1 MAFLQRIN
9 HAYLV
14 IFAADIIAFITGT
27 SIAWS
32 SPVIAILEGKDIN
45 KIPLGRQ
52 ITDEEESWI
61 GSMAAMGGIF
71 GPFIFGYLVQS
82 TGRKITVTV
91 ISIPYLV
98 AYLLAAFAES
108 VSLYYVS
115 RILMGFGVGGMFCIL
130 PIFVVESVEAKNRGT
145 LQATT
150 TSAIML
156 GLLFSYSVGP
166 YVSIMA
172 FNLIL
177 AAFCVIYMPVF
188 WFLAPETPYYL
199 CSINQEEEAFKA
211 LSYLRQKPHN
221 EVQLELEGIKEHVK
235 QLKPTSFYGIF
246 KTRGTVKAFV
256 YSVVLTISQQFSGVT
271 VILYFT
277 QNIFHEAGSVIPP
290 EVCSI
295 IVGAVQFVV
304 STISPPFLDK
314 VGKKLLLLIA
324 LAGTITCEIVLGVY
338 FYLQKNG
345 DDVSGISWLPI
356 LSLVVFIAFY
366 NFGLGSIPWAV
377 MGELLPL
384 NIISKA
390 SVVVTSFYW
399 LIGFFLT
406 KYFGSLS
413 HEIGMAG
420 SFWLFGGICVLFE
433 LFVYFFMFETKG
445 KSLNEIQAILNA

>member
-156 GLLFSYSVGP
+156 GLLFSFLCY
-166 YVSIMA
+166 
-172 FNLIL
+172 
-177 AAFCVIYMPVF
+177 IYAR
-188 WFLAPETPYYL
+188 FL
-199 CSINQEEEAFKA
+199 
-211 LSYLRQKPHN
+211 
-221 EVQLELEGIKEHVK
+221 
-235 QLKPTSFYGIF
+235 
-246 KTRGTVKAFV
+246 
-256 YSVVLTISQQFSGVT
+256 
-271 VILYFT
+271 
-277 QNIFHEAGSVIPP
+277 
-290 EVCSI
+290 
-295 IVGAVQFVV
+295 
-304 STISPPFLDK
+304 
-314 VGKKLLLLIA
+314 
-324 LAGTITCEIVLGVY
+324 
-338 FYLQKNG
+338 
-345 DDVSGISWLPI
+345 VSGTGNSI
-356 LSLVVFIAFY
+356 LFVQHKPRR
-366 NFGLGSIPWAV
+366 GSI
-377 MGELLPL
+377 
-384 NIISKA
+384 
-390 SVVVTSFYW
+390 
-399 LIGFFLT
+399 
-406 KYFGSLS
+406 
-413 HEIGMAG
+413 
-420 SFWLFGGICVLFE
+420 
-433 LFVYFFMFETKG
+433 
-445 KSLNEIQAILNA
+445 

>member
-1 MAFLQRIN
+1 MAFLHRIN
-9 HAYLV
+9 HVYLV

-27 SIAWS
+27 SVAWS
-32 SPVIAILEGKDIN
+32 SPVIPILEN
-45 KIPLGRQ
+45 KGISKNPLGQ
-52 ITDEEESWI
+52 GITDEEESWI
-61 GSMAAMGGIF
+61 GSLAAMGGIF

-82 TGRKITVTV
+82 TGRKITVTLL
-91 ISIPYLV
+91 SIPYLI
-98 AYLLAAFAES
+98 AYLLAAFADS
-108 VSLYYVS
+108 VYLYYVS

-130 PIFVVESVEAKNRGT
+130 PIFVVESVEAKNRGA

-166 YVSIMA
+166 YVPIRT

-177 AAFCVIYMPVF
+177 AAFCVIYVPVF
-188 WFLAPETPYYL
+188 WLVAPETPYYL
-199 CSINQEEEAFKA
+199 CSVSQEDEAFKS
-211 LSYLRQKPHN
+211 LIYLRQKPET
-221 EVQLELEGIKEHVK
+221 EVRSELEGIKNHVK
-235 QLKPTSFYGIF
+235 QLKPTSFCEIF
-246 KTRGTVKAFV
+246 RTRGTTKAFV
-256 YSVVLTISQQFSGVT
+256 YSLVLTTAQQFSGVT

-277 QNIFHEAGSVIPP
+277 ENIFHEAGSDIAP

-304 STISPPFLDK
+304 STISPPFLDT
-314 VGKKLLLLIA
+314 VGKKVLLLVA
-324 LAGTITCEIVLGVY
+324 LAGAIACEVVLGVY
-338 FYLQKNG
+338 FYLQKSG
-345 DDVSGISWLPI
+345 DDVSGINWLPI
-356 LSLVVFIAFY
+356 LSLVAFIAFY
-366 NFGLGSIPWAV
+366 NFGLGAIPWAV

-399 LIGFFLT
+399 LVGFFLT

-420 SFWLFGGICVLFE
+420 SFWIFGGICVLFE